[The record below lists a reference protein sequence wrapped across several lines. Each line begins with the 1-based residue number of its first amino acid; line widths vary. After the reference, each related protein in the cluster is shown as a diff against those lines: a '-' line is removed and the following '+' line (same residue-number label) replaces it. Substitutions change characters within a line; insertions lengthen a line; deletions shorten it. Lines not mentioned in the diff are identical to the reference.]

1 MGLNKGILIT
11 FEGIEG
17 SGKSTQINRIYKYLK
32 KNNIKCIKTREPG
45 GTKLSEKIRK
55 LIINELKNNEDNL
68 TELLLLF
75 ASRSNHFLKM
85 SKYLKKNYVV
95 ICDRYIDST
104 YVYQHYEQ
112 GQSLKFINFLQK
124 KIDNNVKPYITFL
137 LDISPELSKKR
148 LLKRKKLDRFD
159 RYNKSKM
166 NSLRKSFLKLSKKF
180 QRIIKIDG
188 NKNENIVH
196 NEIIDC
202 LIKKNVI

>member
-1 MGLNKGILIT
+1 MGLNRGILIT

-17 SGKSTQINRIYKYLK
+17 SGKSTQIDRIYKYLK
-32 KNNIKCIKTREPG
+32 KKNIKFIKTREPG

-55 LIINELKNNEDNL
+55 LIINDLKNNEDNL

-85 SKYLKKNYVV
+85 SKYLKKKYVV

-124 KIDNNVKPYITFL
+124 KIDNNIKPYITFL
-137 LDISPELSKKR
+137 LDIPPELSKKR

-159 RYNKSKM
+159 RYNKIKM

-180 QRIIKIDG
+180 QRIVKIDG
-188 NKNENIVH
+188 TKNENIVH
-196 NEIIDC
+196 NEIVKR

>member
-1 MGLNKGILIT
+1 MGLNRGILIT

-17 SGKSTQINRIYKYLK
+17 SGKSTQIDRIYKYLK
-32 KNNIKCIKTREPG
+32 KKNIKCIKTREPG

-55 LIINELKNNEDNL
+55 LIINDLKNNEDNL

-85 SKYLKKNYVV
+85 SKYLKKKYVV

-124 KIDNNVKPYITFL
+124 KIDNNIKPYITFL
-137 LDISPELSKKR
+137 LDISPDLSKKR

-159 RYNKSKM
+159 RYNKIKM

-180 QRIIKIDG
+180 QRIVKIDG
-188 NKNENIVH
+188 TKNENIVH
-196 NEIIDC
+196 NEIVKR

>member
-1 MGLNKGILIT
+1 M
-11 FEGIEG
+11 
-17 SGKSTQINRIYKYLK
+17 
-32 KNNIKCIKTREPG
+32 
-45 GTKLSEKIRK
+45 
-55 LIINELKNNEDNL
+55 
-68 TELLLLF
+68 
-75 ASRSNHFLKM
+75 
-85 SKYLKKNYVV
+85 V

-124 KIDNNVKPYITFL
+124 KIDNNIKPYITFL

-159 RYNKSKM
+159 RYNKIKM

-180 QRIIKIDG
+180 QRIVKIDG
-188 NKNENIVH
+188 TKNENIVH
-196 NEIIDC
+196 NEIVKR

>member
-85 SKYLKKNYVV
+85 SKYLKKKYVV

-124 KIDNNVKPYITFL
+124 KIDNNIKPYITFL
-137 LDISPELSKKR
+137 LDIPPELSKKR

-159 RYNKSKM
+159 RYNKIKM

-180 QRIIKIDG
+180 QRIVKIDG
-188 NKNENIVH
+188 TKNENIVH
-196 NEIIDC
+196 NEIVKR